1 LESQSPTGFVQVRQ
15 YRYSYAIFPFNPADP
30 VYYSN
35 NNDMLAADGQGLI
48 FDIYGRLA
56 SAKVENIKL

>member
-15 YRYSYAIFPFNPADP
+15 YRYSYAIFPFNPAGP

-35 NNDMLAADGQGLI
+35 NNDMLAAGGQGI
-48 FDIYGRLA
+48 NFDIYGR
-56 SAKVENIKL
+56 SAPAEVENIKL